1 MNIYKIKL
9 EDKAAFINRLDKQG
23 IGVDSYE
30 IVDNKLEG
38 YFEFTTSDPVTDNI
52 IKTILKQSPKINQ
65 LKEMSNITKNQLATI
80 IREEL
85 SKMKGEKTKLA
96 KKKKMQLKEYA
107 ADSQAIIDLG
117 MWVKD
122 HSQAVYQA
130 LGGSPEAVGNNLIP
144 LAMAGIA
151 GIGGALGM
159 IISKVKKAM
168 VAKKAGGMM
177 QEGEDQEL
185 IDIIS
190 NIDFEDFKG

>member
-1 MNIYKIKL
+1 MSIYKIKL